1 MDKKKKLVV
10 LAACIVAAVVAIA
23 IATTAAA
30 QSGGTVAR
38 GKEYISELA
47 VAVGSDGVE
56 RLEKDG
62 FTVMGRPLCDG
73 SEAYVAYKKGGTP
86 ITGIAATA
94 GNGGLAVNG
103 VGYNLVGDVD
113 LCTGVKGQTY
123 LYATNDGSSG
133 PGVLSLAVESSQG
146 TVDDAPLALRNDGTS
161 PLRDE
166 TGRPVDFGNGAPAY
180 VFVLREGVVRPYV
193 SDLRAVS
200 GADLREA
207 VLEAAAASFDYYY
220 DPGLKTPEGRYVVIG
235 YNRTADANA
244 AITCVTARP
253 VEEQAFQKGGVTF
266 ERKGDVVLAE
276 TMPYVLFATRDHAA
290 GNPILDFTGSGVP
303 VRTTDVLGKWTERTF
318 VKFASAASAQEAKA
332 EPLYN
337 DLIKDKNGLANVAV
351 LMPSAETAQ
360 TGQPAPPAKDV
371 EATSNEQATSNEP
384 SGQEGQPNL
393 ELVSQDQPDQSAQGG
408 QTNGVTVEG
417 QDEPSIELAAEAD
430 ASQKA
435 AGENGADDA
444 PKAEDASSS
453 TAANVSELNGAT
465 TSLAYVCVA
474 TDMPASLFG
483 KTGDVTLSKETAAK
497 VAATSEPAAQPQQQ
511 PADTQAA
518 EVAQE
523 TPAKGEAH
531 FEVYVDDFDQ
541 ATYLSEQPEVIALG
555 GDSEDFAASAFGSV
569 GATGTLAVAGGMAI
583 VGALAGFVVYVVA
596 KRRKEADH
604 EA

>member
-10 LAACIVAAVVAIA
+10 LVACIVAAVVAIA

-73 SEAYVAYKKGGTP
+73 SETYVAYKKGGAP
-86 ITGIAATA
+86 ITGIAASA
-94 GNGGLAVNG
+94 GSGGLAVNG
-103 VGYNLVGDVD
+103 VNYNLVGDAD
-113 LCTGVKGQTY
+113 LCAGVKGQTY

-146 TVDDAPLALRNDGTS
+146 TVDDAPLALRNDGTA

-166 TGRPVDFGNGAPAY
+166 SGRPVDFGNGAPAY
-180 VFVLREGVVRPYV
+180 VFVMREGVVRPYV
-193 SDLRAVS
+193 NDLRAVS

-207 VLEAAAASFDYYY
+207 VLEAAAAGFDYYY
-220 DPGLKTPEGRYVVIG
+220 DPGLKTPEGHYVVIG

-253 VEEQAFQKGGVTF
+253 AEEQTFQKGGVTF
-266 ERKGDVVLAE
+266 ERKGDVVIAE

-303 VRTTDVLGKWTERTF
+303 VRATDVLGKWTERTF
-318 VKFASAASAQEAKA
+318 VKFASATSAQEAKA

-351 LMPSAETAQ
+351 LMASAETAQ
-360 TGQPAPPAKDV
+360 TGQPAQPAKDV
-371 EATSNEQATSNEP
+371 QATNNEP
-384 SGQEGQPNL
+384 SGHEGQPDL
-393 ELVSQDQPDQSAQGG
+393 EQVPQDQPDQPAQGG
-408 QTNGVTVEG
+408 QANEVTVEG
-417 QDEPSIELAAEAD
+417 QDEPSIELVAEAD

-444 PKAEDASSS
+444 PKAEDASSV
-453 TAANVSELNGAT
+453 TAVNVSETNGAT

-483 KTGDVTLSKETAAK
+483 KTSDVTLSKETAAK
-497 VAATSEPAAQPQQQ
+497 VAATSGPAAQSQQQ
-511 PADTQAA
+511 SAETQAV
-518 EVAQE
+518 EIAQE
-523 TPAKGEAH
+523 APSKGETH